1 MKNYLEKLINREN
14 LSTEEMKDAVHYC
27 FTETATDSEIA
38 AFLTALQA
46 KGETADEITGI
57 VDVIRNESSFQA
69 TAVSGA
75 MDNCG
80 TGGDKSYSFNIST
93 TSAFVLA
100 GAGVTVA
107 KHGNRSITSK
117 SGSADVLEKLG
128 VSLSFSKEQTEELL
142 QENQIAFL
150 YAPNVHVALKPFT
163 KVRRELRIATIFNA
177 IGPLTNPITLESQLL
192 GVYRREL
199 MPILT
204 EALHKLGR
212 KRAVVVN
219 GAGNVDEATL
229 SGENQLML
237 LDNGKITSFTLR
249 PEDVGLPYYSKDEIR
264 GGDANRNADILL
276 NVLKGK
282 SGAYYNT
289 TILNA
294 GIGIFANGKAET
306 IEDGIE
312 LARESIDSGAALAK
326 LEFLMNYSKKIPS
339 EVF

>member
-1 MKNYLEKLINREN
+1 MKNYLEKLINQEN
-14 LSTEEMKDAVHYC
+14 LTTEEMKDAVNYC
-27 FTETATDSEIA
+27 FTDAVTDSEIA
-38 AFLTALQA
+38 AFLTALQV
-46 KGETADEITGI
+46 KGETSDEITGI
-57 VDVIRNESSFQA
+57 VDVIRNESLFQG
-69 TAVSGA
+69 TSISGA
-75 MDNCG
+75 IDNCG
-80 TGGDKSYSFNIST
+80 TGGDRSYSFNIST

-117 SGSADVLEKLG
+117 SGSADVLEQLG
-128 VSLSFSKEQTEELL
+128 VSLSFTKEQIEELL
-142 QENQIAFL
+142 LENQIAFL
-150 YAPNVHVALKPFT
+150 FAPNVHVALKPFT
-163 KVRRELRIATIFNA
+163 KVRKELKIPTIFNA
-177 IGPLTNPITLESQLL
+177 IGPLTNPINLDSQLL
-192 GVYRREL
+192 GVYRQEL
-199 MPILT
+199 MPILA

-212 KRAVVVN
+212 RRAVVVN

-229 SGENQLML
+229 AGENQLML
-237 LDNGKITSFTLR
+237 LDDGKITSFTLR

-264 GGDANRNADILL
+264 GGNANQNAEILL
-276 NVLKGK
+276 SVLKGK
-282 SGAYYNT
+282 NGAYYNT

-326 LEFLMNYSKKIPS
+326 LEYLINYSSRIPS